1 MKKIEVKILN
11 PESINQAEKL
21 MVCAA
26 RLTQRLSLIHIFK
39 STNYADITLT
49 VNVNATNKLVPT
61 VTAPTANALTYNG
74 AEQALV
80 TAGKTTGG
88 TMLYRLED
96 VYKRQSPAYPCVP
109 FGRLLRS
116 GAI

>member
-1 MKKIEVKILN
+1 MATTGSVGTATVVI
-11 PESINQAEKL
+11 
-21 MVCAA
+21 
-26 RLTQRLSLIHIFK
+26 K

-80 TAGKTTGG
+80 AAGKTTGG
-88 TMLYRLED
+88 TMLYRLGDSEWSEQLPTA
-96 VYKRQSPAYPCVP
+96 KMPENTP
-109 FGRLLRS
+109 FGTRFREMQS
-116 GAI
+116 TQMWQNRT